1 VIFVNQSSPEL
12 IIRFLNDIF
21 NTLIPILIR
30 FLPKV
35 EVCYYYRVRCNL
47 SHNEFIPKVSNDPPP
62 AEVQSLKQFSNEDV
76 RITK

>member
-1 VIFVNQSSPEL
+1 L
-12 IIRFLNDIF
+12 IIRFLYDIF
-21 NTLIPILIR
+21 NILIPVLIR

-47 SHNEFIPKVSNDPPP
+47 SHNELIPKVLNDPLP